1 MFIPP
6 TAAATQSEISM
17 RTSVLSS
24 LLFLSNSLMCQAVVA
39 SSHLDRLVTEV
50 SLLSQNMQQM
60 KESFTESL
68 TAIVNQ
74 LDGISHKL
82 DARFPVRVL
91 RTRGGVTG
99 VKNVVYSSDDN
110 QEEEEE
116 DMREVES
123 QVLTLFRRMISRGR
137 QRKIP
142 LEKIQTEI
150 SSVRSEQSH
159 VEPLTTLSTLPNNLG
174 NEKKTI

>member
-1 MFIPP
+1 MQLVVFIPP

-17 RTSVLSS
+17 RTPVLPS

-99 VKNVVYSSDDN
+99 AKNVVYSSDDN

-159 VEPLTTLSTLPNNLG
+159 VEPLPTVISC
-174 NEKKTI
+174 